1 MQPLMATDRTRQIV
15 GRTTE
20 MKRIRKALTDPG
32 THCRVVMI
40 EGPGGL
46 GKTRILEEVLRRLGQ
61 SEFFEMYG
69 PPLPEDDWTSLLK
82 KQLAYCDLVDFT
94 NIKLHTREHFIQ
106 KLGDPLSWANQIFFN
121 DYIVKKD
128 RFRRMADYGAAYSA
142 VLTAAQEAEAAFWSD
157 YEKIAKKQR
166 LMIPLDTAEQLA
178 IVSSEWLLD
187 RELLKTT
194 DLVFATQQW
203 LIEQIAAGRFTN
215 TTLLI
220 AGRGEEG
227 KRFFDDLR
235 QAIAKA
241 GPLCEEIPINLEPF
255 DEAETAEYFQKLA
268 NDWAAATRDEKAIA
282 EDTRATLDSLLS
294 DQDQQKLI
302 WLYTG
307 GQPVRLAMYTDVLIE
322 GRSLPEPLQLSY
334 DEALKRI
341 KTDGTRETPELLQA
355 RREIEEEVINL
366 LFLGGGS
373 LQAQILQVLVRAP
386 RGVTISQLHFAL
398 DSTSKQDAAAW
409 VENADRLKAIQE
421 EIDNIKTLAIVRSK
435 TGGKIGLQDEVYRI
449 YADIISANESSRQ
462 HEVLARQKL
471 YQRLQNWAEYQIQ
484 QLRDKRHQFI
494 VDDLSKIRVENPDK
508 ILNTQMSRLSTLDV
522 QERED
527 LTMLLLEAELENLH
541 YLLLLDPDKN
551 FNGVYF
557 RMTGIRMAS
566 YSESRQTM
574 FQAEMWRVLH
584 DRSAFK
590 FISLQARQAALE
602 RGETQEQVLRRAA
615 QQDDT
620 VQWIVRPYMRKEYKK
635 AIQLADDIE
644 TKVRQLKIKHEY
656 DSWNHTLAR
665 SDRGCWREMAR
676 IYSGENIEQAVSTLE
691 KIVKELVALSRA
703 DINTPV
709 FPERDE
715 NGFIGHPAYERLL
728 FLIAQSYINLGFGY
742 VSLGDFRNGIRNYAA
757 SLRYLRS
764 ITPSDIALKATVR
777 NNLSRALVEV
787 GRKRSVRVCQD
798 GLDLRILEGQL
809 LPIAYSYNTLGL
821 IWNDLKQP
829 DEALDTSARA
839 LAIANYV
846 SDARAIGLSLLQI
859 GEALRRI
866 ATGTVKALQEESPEA
881 IYLEAERVLQQ
892 AHEIFY
898 EGPASGERMRL
909 IEAKLELGSL
919 YRDWVAY
926 SREEMMPE
934 IGRRRHNNA
943 LMYLNDAARLANEL
957 KLPHLELDAL
967 VNVAWTH
974 YFAGLV
980 EEAENELE
988 KGGQLVR
995 AVERKLKV
1003 KVRLT
1008 KRGKYPDPRQ
1018 TPAYLF
1024 KQLSKIYNLY
1034 GQIAFLQFRQGV
1046 ESLAAEHMN
1055 LPQQERWERVR
1066 KNDELQAL
1074 LRRAAESYTL
1084 ALAYAQLFA
1093 PGSSA
1098 LTAAYDDLYDFLKK
1112 LNAVEMVDFYRYER
1126 EYRKSYRVTKL
1137 KLENFGDLEEFL
1149 LDCFG
1154 DYYDPVKVDTAV
1166 FKEAL

>member
-1 MQPLMATDRTRQIV
+1 MQPLMATDRTRQLV
-15 GRTTE
+15 GRKTE
-20 MKRIRKALTDPG
+20 MERIWKSLIDSG

-61 SEFFEMYG
+61 PEFCEMYG
-69 PPLPEDDWTSLLK
+69 PPLPEDDWTSLK
-82 KQLAYCDLVDFT
+82 KRLAYCDLVDFT

-106 KLGDPLSWANQIFFN
+106 KLGDPLSWANRIFFN

-128 RFRRMADYGAAYSA
+128 RYRRMTDFGAAYSA
-142 VLTAAQEAEAAFWSD
+142 VRTAAQEAEEAFWSD
-157 YEKIAKKQR
+157 YEKVATKQR

-178 IVSSEWLLD
+178 IVSSEWLLE
-187 RELLKTT
+187 RELLNTT

-203 LIEQIAAGRFTN
+203 LIEQIAGGKFTN

-255 DEAETAEYFQKLA
+255 SEAETAEYFQKLS
-268 NDWAAATRDEKAIA
+268 NDWAVAARDEQAIA

-294 DQDQQKLI
+294 DKDQQKLI

-307 GQPVRLAMYTDVLIE
+307 GQPVRLSMYTDVLIE
-322 GRSLPEPLQLSY
+322 GRSLPEPLQMSY
-334 DEALKRI
+334 DEAFERV
-341 KTDGTRETPELLQA
+341 KTDGSKETPELLQA

-366 LFLGGGS
+366 LFQGGGS

-386 RGVTISQLHFAL
+386 RGVTINQLHFAL
-398 DSTSKQDAAAW
+398 DSTPKQDAADW
-409 VENADRLKAIQE
+409 VENSERLEVIQE
-421 EIDNIKTLAIVRSK
+421 EINNIKTLAIVRSK

-449 YADIISANESSRQ
+449 DAEIISANESSRK

-471 YQRLQNWAEYQIQ
+471 YQRLQNWAENQIQ
-484 QLRDKRHQFI
+484 RLRDKRHQFV
-494 VDDLSKIRVENPDK
+494 VDDLSKIRVEIPAK
-508 ILNTQMSRLSTLDV
+508 ILNTQMPRLSLLDE
-522 QERED
+522 QEREN
-527 LTMLLLEAELENLH
+527 LATLLLEAELENLH
-541 YLLLLDPDKN
+541 YLLLLDPDRN

-566 YSESRQTM
+566 YNEPRQTM
-574 FQAEMWRVLH
+574 FQAEMWRVMH
-584 DRSAFK
+584 DQAAFK

-615 QQDDT
+615 QQDDA
-620 VQWIVRPYMRKEYKK
+620 VQWIVRPYMRKQYKK

-644 TKVRQLKIKHEY
+644 AKAHQLKNKHEY

-676 IYSGENIEQAVSTLE
+676 IYSGENIEQAVSALE

-709 FPERDE
+709 FPERNE

-728 FLIAQSYINLGFGY
+728 FLIASTYINLGFGY
-742 VSLGDFRNGIRNYAA
+742 VSLGDFRSGIRNYAA

-777 NNLSRALVEV
+777 NNLSRALVEI
-787 GRKRSVRVCQD
+787 GRKRSVRVCED
-798 GLDLRILEGQL
+798 ALDLRILEGQL

-829 DEALDTSARA
+829 EEALDTSARA

-846 SDARAIGLSLLQI
+846 SDGRAAGLSLLQI

-866 ATGTVKALQEESPEA
+866 ATGTVSALREESPEA

-898 EGPASGERMRL
+898 EGPASGERVRL

-926 SREEMMPE
+926 SREKMTPE
-934 IGRRRHNNA
+934 IWRRRHNNA

-967 VNVAWTH
+967 VNAAWTN
-974 YFAGLV
+974 YYAGL
-980 EEAENELE
+980 EEKAESELT
-988 KGGQLVR
+988 KGEQLVR
-995 AVERKLKV
+995 GVERKLKV
-1003 KVRLT
+1003 KARVT
-1008 KRGKYPDPRQ
+1008 KSGKYPDSAK

-1024 KQLSKIYNLY
+1024 KQLSKMHNLY
-1034 GQIAFLQFRQGV
+1034 GQIAFMRFRKN
-1046 ESLAAEHMN
+1046 AELLTAEYIS

-1066 KNDELQAL
+1066 KNDELQTHL
-1074 LRRAAESYTL
+1074 KRAAESYTL
-1084 ALAYAQLFA
+1084 SLAYAQLFA

-1098 LTAAYDDLYDFLKK
+1098 LTAAYDDLYSFLKK

-1126 EYRKSYRVTKL
+1126 DFRKSYRVAKL

-1154 DYYDPVKVDTAV
+1154 DYYDPVAVDTAV
-1166 FKEAL
+1166 SKESL